1 MQKGPE
7 NPVMYYKVDCYP
19 MLAHFCS
26 HLDGADQALA
36 GSRFSIPGFCQ
47 IPGSRDFS
55 GRDLPLFLIPGLFR
69 NFSGIFRDFCFCFV
83 CWSNHKSPIF
93 IIFIV
98 TTTPTR
104 RFQNECS
111 TYEKVI
117 PDAPSD
123 IDQLNCIP
131 DICHFW
137 YTTIF
142 SRPVKGTPKKCV
154 NLRQKLSRDKTAYLV
169 FGVLFGV
176 HWRIFFGVIG
186 ACGIGMLYLLHLEF
200 GMMHLIFS
208 SQKMCRFLFS
218 FSE

>member
-1 MQKGPE
+1 
-7 NPVMYYKVDCYP
+7 
-19 MLAHFCS
+19 MLRPHK
-26 HLDGADQALA
+26 QALA
-36 GSRFSIPGFCQ
+36 GSRFSIPGFSGTGFCQ

-69 NFSGIFRDFCFCFV
+69 NFSGIFVSASCAGQITSF
-83 CWSNHKSPIF
+83 SPIF
-93 IIFIV
+93 IIITV

-117 PDAPSD
+117 PDAPSG

-137 YTTIF
+137 YATIF

-154 NLRQKLSRDKTAYLV
+154 NLRQKLSRDKTT
-169 FGVLFGV
+169 
-176 HWRIFFGVIG
+176 
-186 ACGIGMLYLLHLEF
+186 
-200 GMMHLIFS
+200 
-208 SQKMCRFLFS
+208 
-218 FSE
+218 